1 MRDHLCPIHFSGF
14 FSRFQ
19 GGFNFVFES
28 ESCIFLFFF
37 LVKFSCMCVSVFFL
51 CRWFQVRHLDRVFL
65 LLFLSISSHW
75 PAWWD
80 CVLTLEVLRDGEDGP
95 CSTIF
100 ATVPVNTFQFALY
113 LHCRLNEVNCPSPL
127 LNELF
132 SIDLTQNM
140 AGLPKISDHPLVSS
154 MISAAQRI
162 LGRPRDKKDP
172 VTPEMLKALAE
183 SKLKG
188 KSPCLSVLT
197 TVATFTV
204 LL

>member
-100 ATVPVNTFQFALY
+100 ATCQSTL
-113 LHCRLNEVNCPSPL
+113 
-127 LNELF
+127 
-132 SIDLTQNM
+132 
-140 AGLPKISDHPLVSS
+140 SS
-154 MISAAQRI
+154 SRFTCVVVLM
-162 LGRPRDKKDP
+162 
-172 VTPEMLKALAE
+172 KA
-183 SKLKG
+183 
-188 KSPCLSVLT
+188 
-197 TVATFTV
+197 TV
-204 LL
+204 LSYSMSCLALIWRRIWPAYRRYLITLWFPLWLVRLREFWGGRETKKILSPWRCWKLWRNSN